1 MDRRSLGSSDK
12 KSSGIVTST
21 VSLYLG
27 KLSVLHTLFLL
38 CSFAPVS
45 RASFIPSV
53 HQSIRNS
60 CFRRVDNSFAQI
72 LYSSTDL
79 CDLNIPRHVAFI
91 CDGNA
96 RWAKE
101 RCLPTAAGHIVG
113 ADRFIE
119 LIEYLQADGI
129 QYCTFF
135 GFSTENW
142 KRSDDEIQSIF
153 DLMEQTARKL
163 SVRFP
168 PETSEV
174 EIRFLGDLDDKRIPE
189 GLREAL
195 QSIHEANR
203 KRRQLIHQSGIPLA
217 PLTIYLAI
225 NYGGRQ
231 DIIRATKQL
240 AIALKDGIFENPD
253 DITEE
258 VFASFLDTAGAPDP
272 DMIIRT
278 SGESRLSNFLLWNC
292 AYSEI
297 YISPVMW
304 PDFDRNCWVSA
315 LTWYQMRQRRFGSRE
330 SLDERDSFN
339 SIKRRRDEA
348 SLR

>member
-1 MDRRSLGSSDK
+1 MVK
-12 KSSGIVTST
+12 KPPGNRDENSKEIVAVVLSR
-21 VSLYLG
+21 
-27 KLSVLHTLFLL
+27 KLSVLLAVFLL
-38 CSFAPVS
+38 CSFAS
-45 RASFIPSV
+45 ISGALLIPLV
-53 HQSIRNS
+53 PHQARKLSPKRVTSIGRNH
-60 CFRRVDNSFAQI
+60 
-72 LYSSTDL
+72 YSSSGSDNFPPDL
-79 CDLNIPRHVAFI
+79 KIPRHVAFI

-96 RWAKE
+96 RWAKK
-101 RCLPTAAGHIVG
+101 RCLPTAAGHIIG

-142 KRSDDEIQSIF
+142 KRSEDEIQSIF
-153 DLMEQTARKL
+153 DLMEQTATKL
-163 SVRFP
+163 SNRFP

-174 EIRFLGDLDDKRIPE
+174 EIRLLGDLDDSRIPE

-195 QSIHEANR
+195 RRLQDASE
-203 KRRQLIHQSGIPLA
+203 KRRLTMLQSGVSSTR
-217 PLTIYLAI
+217 LTINLAI

-231 DIIRATKQL
+231 DILRATKLL
-240 AIALKDGIFENPD
+240 AMAVKDGTVENPD

-258 VFASFLDTAGAPDP
+258 VFSSFLGTAGTPDP

-297 YISPVMW
+297 YISPALW
-304 PDFDRNCWVSA
+304 PDFDRNCWEAA
-315 LTWYQMRQRRFGSRE
+315 LAWYQERQRRFGSRE
-330 SLDERDSFN
+330 SLEERVEFN
-339 SIKRRRDEA
+339 AMKKKQ
-348 SLR
+348 